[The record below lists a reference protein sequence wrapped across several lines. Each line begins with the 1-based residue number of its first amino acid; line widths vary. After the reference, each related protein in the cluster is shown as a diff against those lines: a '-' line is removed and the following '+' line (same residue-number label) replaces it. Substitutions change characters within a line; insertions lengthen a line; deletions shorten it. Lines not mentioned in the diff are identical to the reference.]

1 MKRRLCLLLIIL
13 AILAGLAFRDAGVLA
28 QTSNQSEE
36 PSGDAKNGRRIYTS
50 YGCYECHGYVGQGST
65 ATGPRLAP
73 DPIPF
78 SAFARYVREPRGD
91 MPPYTAKVVLD
102 QELADIYVFLRSLP
116 HPPSVQNIP
125 LLNQT
130 N

>member
-1 MKRRLCLLLIIL
+1 VAVLACLALK
-13 AILAGLAFRDAGVLA
+13 DAGVLA
-28 QTSNQSEE
+28 QTSNQSEGS
-36 PSGDAKNGRRIYTS
+36 SGDAKNGRRIYAS

-78 SAFARYVREPRGD
+78 TAFARYVREPRGD
-91 MPPYTAKVVLD
+91 MPPYTAKVASD
-102 QELADIYVFLRSLP
+102 QELADIYAFLRSLP
-116 HPPSVQNIP
+116 QPTSVQSIP
-125 LLNQT
+125 LLNQM